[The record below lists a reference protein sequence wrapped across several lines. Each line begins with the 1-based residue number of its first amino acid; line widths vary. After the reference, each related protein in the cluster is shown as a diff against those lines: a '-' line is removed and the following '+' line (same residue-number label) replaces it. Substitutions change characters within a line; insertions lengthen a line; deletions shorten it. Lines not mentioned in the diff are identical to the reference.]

1 MISYLI
7 NVKSSM
13 SFGEELYACAV
24 SWAFLSLFFVLLLHS
39 YVKKKNQ
46 KLKVSRVML
55 FRFFYGLIMFF
66 VFGPAM
72 VFVDFMVIW
81 FTGIISP
88 LAGVWL
94 KLLGNPVYLPEDSTK
109 TLIVFLKCKKCNV
122 NISEFDRVCPK
133 CGEPTDNYDYMGKC
147 KSCMHFFKIGEQVC
161 PNCGHE
167 VVSPSS
173 IILMNKIPELTIKP
187 NNSETANTVAV
198 SNVAASATTPPVV
211 STVQYA
217 SKSDYNNNYS
227 AMSEDALLKDF
238 IQKELVK
245 FNMSDLK
252 KQLPKSVYRKKLLL
266 NILFII
272 LLFFFNV
279 LIFFHFD
286 LYIYIVYA
294 IILIILFILTKKF
307 NIMNFYVKEIKS
319 RPSEK
324 ISNIVL
330 SSKNDFVS
338 DKSRFILLIGFL
350 LCIFIP
356 AVYFREPR
364 IFYEHRENGYVVRFY
379 TLGLTGNEKAVIPDT
394 YNDEPVVE
402 IRGNVFKNMFLL
414 KEVELPDTVT
424 EIRGSTFENDISLE
438 KVKLPSNLVRIGA
451 SAFKNCKSLQS
462 IEIPYKVTRIAAHA
476 FRGCSSLNEVVMSE
490 YSQLKEI
497 GSSAFRDCRNLKE
510 IRLPNTTIVN
520 QRAFKNSGTSI
531 TRFDAK
537 LNVKVNEI
545 IEKNQESVTQQNN
558 EVIEKEKVEP
568 VTKQGSIKITD
579 YVANGVF
586 LNDKVVF
593 NKYGI
598 NLEYISLVNNI
609 ATLKIS
615 YNNDEKIVK
624 YNKNISELYYA
635 YDEYVFYISNDIKNS
650 IKCIIYKMVPT
661 NNEYKYF
668 INYTF
673 NSSTPIEF
681 QSNNITSEII
691 NIGNLEPNVNNTY
704 SFNIQLYGD
713 TNELVTFTN
722 NNYEYIANDFMIV
735 IKEYNEYSKS
745 AVIYFN

>member
-24 SWAFLSLFFVLLLHS
+24 MWSFLSLFFVLLLHS

-55 FRFFYGLIMFF
+55 FRFFYGLIMFYTI
-66 VFGPAM
+66 GPAM

-81 FTGIISP
+81 FTGMISP
-88 LAGVWL
+88 LAGLWL

-238 IQKELVK
+238 IQKELIK
-245 FNMSDLK
+245 HNMNDLK
-252 KQLPKSVYRKKLLL
+252 KPLPKSVYRKKLLL

-476 FRGCSSLNEVVMSE
+476 FRGCSSLSNVLISS

-497 GSSAFRDCRNLKE
+497 GSSAFRDCYKLRN
-510 IRLPNTTIVN
+510 INLPRSTVID
-520 QRAFKNSGTSI
+520 QRSFKNSNTNI
-531 TRFDAK
+531 IRFDS
-537 LNVKVNEI
+537 EI
-545 IEKNQESVTQQNN
+545 IDDNGNVNKNNMTTASNT
-558 EVIEKEKVEP
+558 
-568 VTKQGSIKITD
+568 
-579 YVANGVF
+579 AN
-586 LNDKVVF
+586 
-593 NKYGI
+593 
-598 NLEYISLVNNI
+598 ISLNSSVYFSEKKLKVSYSKLTNNI
-609 ATLKIS
+609 ATFDFDSGTETGTVEYELS
-615 YNNDEKIVK
+615 NT
-624 YNKNISELYYA
+624 SLYYI
-635 YDEYVFYISNDIKNS
+635 FGTS
-650 IKCIIYKMVPT
+650 IEKRY
-661 NNEYKYF
+661 
-668 INYTF
+668 
-673 NSSTPIEF
+673 
-681 QSNNITSEII
+681 II
-691 NIGNLEPNVNNTY
+691 NISKNGDETVTITIEKMNEYGYGFINSISHEFKANESFEIRTDNTKSIVFKVGELPVPVNKKY
-704 SFNIQLYGD
+704 SFDVYSTSEEGDNVITISNENYKYYGP
-713 TNELVTFTN
+713 N
-722 NNYEYIANDFMIV
+722 FMIYV
-735 IKEYNEYSKS
+735 YHYSEYSNY
-745 AVIYFN
+745 AVIYLN